1 MTSRPSAPVSPDVL
15 VIGAGAV
22 GLWTAWKAARRGLTV
37 AVLERGRVGNGA
49 SGGILGALMP
59 HRPSQWTPSKQ
70 FQLEALTALA
80 AEIAALEDAAGIS
93 CGYRQCGR
101 LMPIDSDRRLE
112 EHRAWQSAAGTNW
125 QGTGAR
131 WDIVDQL
138 PEAWRQQVMSGALAW
153 DFDTL
158 SARVSPRGLMAAL
171 AAAIRGHGGAI
182 HEGFGVAGIAPDGSG
197 VTLSDGRQ
205 LQAGHIVLAA
215 GHHCFG
221 LLSDMGQPGTGWG
234 VKGEAVLLNPLHPL
248 PPDLPILYRGGTY
261 VIVHDTGLVAAGS
274 TSERNFTD
282 DRPDP
287 AAIARLATDAAALC
301 PPLQGG
307 ELVESWAGIRPRAAG
322 RQPLVGPL
330 PHAPRVIAATGGFKI
345 TLGIAHRMADAALAH
360 VLGEPVR
367 LPAGFSPKEQFLK
380 QASA

>member
-1 MTSRPSAPVSPDVL
+1 ML

-22 GLWTAWKAARRGLTV
+22 GLWTAWKAAQRGLSV
-37 AVLERGRVGNGA
+37 AVLEKGRVGDGA

-70 FQLEALTALA
+70 FQLEALMALA
-80 AEIAALEDAAGIS
+80 GEIAALEDAAGMS

-131 WDIVDQL
+131 WDILDLV
-138 PEAWRQQVMSGALAW
+138 PEAWREQLMSGALAW

-158 SARVSPRGLMAAL
+158 SARISPRGLLAAL
-171 AAAIRGHGGAI
+171 AAAVRAQGGAI
-182 HEGFGVAGIAPDGSG
+182 HEGFGVAGIEPDGSA

-215 GHHCFG
+215 GHQSFG
-221 LLSDMGQPGTGWG
+221 LLADMGQPGAGWG
-234 VKGEAVLLNPLHPL
+234 VKGEAVLLKPLHPL

-261 VIVHDTGLVAAGS
+261 VIVHDNGLVAAGS
-274 TSERNFTD
+274 TSERNFAD
-282 DRPDP
+282 DLPDP
-287 AAIARLATDAAALC
+287 AAIAALAADAAALC
-301 PPLQGG
+301 PPLQGA
-307 ELVESWAGIRPRAAG
+307 EIVESWAGIRPRAAG

-330 PHAPRVIAATGGFKI
+330 PRCANVIAATGGFKI
-345 TLGIAHRMADAALAH
+345 TLGIAHRMADAVLAH
-360 VLGEPVR
+360 VLGEAVR
-367 LPAGFSPKEQFLK
+367 LPAGFSPAEQF
-380 QASA
+380 APARCT